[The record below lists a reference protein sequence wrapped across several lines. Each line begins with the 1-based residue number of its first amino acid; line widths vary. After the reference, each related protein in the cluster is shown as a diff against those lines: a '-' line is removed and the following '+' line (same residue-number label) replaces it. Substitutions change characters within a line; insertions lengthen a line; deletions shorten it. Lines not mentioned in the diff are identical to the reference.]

1 MSRDL
6 LNSTDWVNRESADRD
21 TSFVKQPRK
30 AADAITAAE
39 VGPLAPLEVKVKP
52 GETNKQTRARQK
64 TQSFIDL
71 VKGGLSPEDAAA
83 RIGLDLGEVT
93 KISSQT
99 DMKRVVAETLE
110 VGHIR
115 SDLRKEYLRAGLNKM
130 VTEALVEG
138 DRKSFGDLYKLAA
151 SDPEIG
157 LTGPSVAI
165 QNNINISEIGDIL
178 REFYPTPANEG
189 GAEPPQSILE
199 NTIDSVIEPT

>member
-1 MSRDL
+1 MRDL
-6 LNSTDWVNRESADRD
+6 LHTVAWINK
-21 TSFVKQPRK
+21 TSLDEDLGFVKKPKK
-30 AADAITAAE
+30 AADSIVAAE
-39 VGPLAPLEVKVKP
+39 IEGEPAETKVVIKA
-52 GETNKQTRARQK
+52 GESNKQTRARQK

-71 VKGGLSPEDAAA
+71 VKSGLSPEDAAA

-93 KISSQT
+93 KVASQT
-99 DMKRVVAETLE
+99 DMRRIVSETLE

-165 QNNINISEIGDIL
+165 QNNINISELGDIL
-178 REFYPTPANEG
+178 KEFMPPANEG
-189 GAEPPQSILE
+189 SGDTPQSILE
-199 NTIDSVIEPT
+199 NTIDSVPEQT